1 MRFCHLFLQFIGNSM
16 SCAWSS
22 IETLSTTNRQEILNT
37 KHTFHTMSVSF
48 HMSCDWQRWEMA
60 KLLPCGAKFITA
72 FPWRIRSDLKFRLT
86 FRSFVVSKRKQIYI
100 LCSGVDVIVSILLP
114 VFFFGA
120 CDQYIYIIWLTN
132 SKRALIFYRFPAF
145 FDVRCISAW
154 FLSIL
159 LLLYL
164 AVFIYF
170 KIFNFII
177 LLKC

>member
-114 VFFFGA
+114 VFFFWRMRSIHIHYLT
-120 CDQYIYIIWLTN
+120 DQFQTRLNFLSFPRLLWCALYLGMVSFYLI
-132 SKRALIFYRFPAF
+132 ALILG
-145 FDVRCISAW
+145 CIH
-154 FLSIL
+154 
-159 LLLYL
+159 
-164 AVFIYF
+164 
-170 KIFNFII
+170 IF
-177 LLKC
+177 